1 MLLVRFFH
9 YLGIAMWL
17 GGWLT
22 AAVVAS
28 GSRGDS
34 QQVSVRVTALLTRV
48 HAMIIAPG
56 ALLTVGSGILWSM
69 AIAGGGGVES
79 RIAPIGAWIMT
90 VLGVLGGL
98 LVAFVALPTALK
110 LKSVAVTRAD
120 GQVLPAFEKQKRRLE
135 IVSAVAGLCA
145 LASLFAAVLAP

>member
-1 MLLVRFFH
+1 
-9 YLGIAMWL
+9 
-17 GGWLT
+17 
-22 AAVVAS
+22 
-28 GSRGDS
+28 
-34 QQVSVRVTALLTRV
+34 
-48 HAMIIAPG
+48 
-56 ALLTVGSGILWSM
+56 M

>member
-1 MLLVRFFH
+1 VLLVRFFH

-17 GGWLT
+17 GGWLA

-28 GSRGDS
+28 GSHGNS
-34 QQVSVRVTALLTRV
+34 QQVSVRLTALLTRV
-48 HAMIIAPG
+48 HTMIIAPG
-56 ALLTVGSGILWSM
+56 AVLTVGSGILWSM
-69 AIAGGGGVES
+69 AIGGVGGVES

-120 GQVLPAFEKQKRRLE
+120 GQVLPVFEKHKMRLE
-135 IVSAVAGLCA
+135 IVSAVGGLCA